1 MSKISEK
8 WETVKPYAVG
18 LAIGLIAAPV
28 IGLWHGGLVT
38 SGTRDGQVQTAR
50 IDAQALICERLA
62 REYRVDSGDTSEL
75 TGYGGR
81 GARNELAAR
90 FAVMP
95 GEEAAD
101 TAVQRACA
109 DKLAVAAL

>member
-1 MSKISEK
+1 MSRISDG
-8 WETVKPYAVG
+8 WERAKPYAVG
-18 LAIGLIAAPV
+18 LVIGLIAAPV

-38 SGTRDGQVQTAR
+38 SGTRDGQVQAAR

-62 REYRVDSGDTSEL
+62 REHRVDTGDTTEL
-75 TGYGGR
+75 TGFNGR

-95 GEEAAD
+95 GQEAAD
-101 TAVQRACA
+101 NAVQRACA
-109 DKLAVAAL
+109 DKLAVAVM